1 MSEPPDEV
9 GDDQADHPLVAARLQ
24 RHRRS
29 IADGGYPYRFEVT
42 ATAGDL
48 HTRFAELAPGQST
61 GERVAVAG
69 RLMNTRTMG
78 RLVFGVLQDG
88 SGRIQL
94 FVDPAVIGDT
104 GFAAFADLEH
114 GDLIGSEGEVM
125 TTRRGELSVRLD
137 RFQLL
142 APSLRPLPDKWH
154 GLQDVELRSRRRYLD
169 LMVNEDSRRVAFDRA
184 RIIAE
189 LRRILTE
196 RRFIEVE
203 TPILLTKATGAL
215 ARPFAT
221 HHHALDQPMQ
231 LRIATEL
238 YLKRLI
244 IGGLERVFEIGR
256 IFRNEGVDAVHNPE
270 FTMLEAYQA
279 YADYTDMALL
289 VEEMVAELAMA
300 VAGTTV
306 LSYAGRPLD
315 ATPPFRRVRMTDAVA
330 EVVGEPIDFD
340 APVEITVATARRHS
354 VDPAPHWGH
363 GRIVEAMFDD
373 LVAGSIWE
381 PTLVMDYP
389 SEISPLARTHRDDP
403 HLTERFELFVAGHEY
418 ANAFSELNDVM
429 EQRHRFEA
437 QAAARSA
444 GDDEAHAIDEDFLLA
459 MEYGMPPTGGIGI
472 GVDRLVMLLT
482 DRHHIR
488 EVILFPTLKPEV
500 IARFGDAV
508 EKDRATPTKGSG

>member
-1 MSEPPDEV
+1 MTGHV
-9 GDDQADHPLVAARLQ
+9 GDQTDHPLVAARLQ
-24 RHRRS
+24 RHRRNL
-29 IADGGYPYRFEVT
+29 AGGGYPYRFEVT
-42 ATAGDL
+42 ATAVEL
-48 HTRFAELAPGQST
+48 HTRFAELGPGQST
-61 GERVAVAG
+61 EERVAVAG

-94 FVDPAVIGDT
+94 FVDPAVVGDS
-104 GFAAFADLEH
+104 GFAAFADLDH

-169 LMVNEDSRRVAFDRA
+169 LMVNEDSRRVALDRA

-189 LRRILTE
+189 LRRILTD
-196 RRFIEVE
+196 RRFVEVE
-203 TPILLTKATGAL
+203 TPILLTQATGAL

-244 IGGLERVFEIGR
+244 VGGLERVFEIGR
-256 IFRNEGVDAVHNPE
+256 IFRNEGVDATHNPE

-279 YADYTDMALL
+279 YADYTDMVVL
-289 VEEMVAELAMA
+289 VEEMVAELAVA

-306 LSYAGRPLD
+306 LSYGGRPLD
-315 ATPPFRRVRMTDAVA
+315 ATPPFRRLRMTDAVA
-330 EVVGEPIDFD
+330 EAVGEPIDFD
-340 APVEITVATARRHS
+340 APVQAAVAIARRHG

-363 GRIVEAMFDD
+363 GRIVEALFDD

-389 SEISPLARTHRDDP
+389 GEISPLARTHRDDL
-403 HLTERFELFVAGHEY
+403 HLTERFELFVNGKEV
-418 ANAFSELNDVM
+418 ANAFSELNDPID
-429 EQRHRFEA
+429 QRRRFEA
-437 QAAARSA
+437 QARARAA
-444 GDDEAHAIDEDFLLA
+444 GDEEAGSVDEDYLRA
-459 MEYGMPPTGGIGI
+459 MEYGMPPMGGCGIGI
-472 GVDRLVMLLT
+472 DRLFMYLSGST
-482 DRHHIR
+482 NIR
-488 EVILFPTLKPEV
+488 DVILFPTMRPE
-500 IARFGDAV
+500 
-508 EKDRATPTKGSG
+508 